1 MVRAVRGAIQVGADT
16 REEIWEAS
24 VRLMR
29 EIMRVNGLDERRLVS
44 ILFSMTDDLF
54 AGNPA
59 TGLRTSG
66 FSQTPL
72 FCVQEA
78 RVAGA
83 MPRVIRV
90 LVTFRARWRRRPAAV
105 YLDGARALRPD
116 IVEP

>member
-16 REEIWEAS
+16 REQIWEAS
-24 VRLMR
+24 ARLVR
-29 EIMRVNGLDERRLVS
+29 EIMQANRLDERRLVS
-44 ILFSMTDDLF
+44 VVFSMTDDLL

-59 TGLRTSG
+59 AGVRHTG
-66 FSQTPL
+66 FSETPL

-90 LVTFRARWRRRPAAV
+90 LLTFRARWRQRSVAV
-105 YLDGARALRPD
+105 YLDGACALRPD
-116 IVEP
+116 LEGG